1 MAAVKKKDKVPLNL
15 MDRQLLRMLREF
27 RRVSKAL
34 ISVGRSNTLDD
45 VLAEAVFVAQVKNLL
60 IVAIEGAETFPSV
73 GQMHKYLAE
82 HKAIDD
88 EAIDAM
94 MQRQVAEAAKTM
106 FSPFMMMMEHKCKD
120 CDQHL
125 CGGCGKCHDCEA
137 RKKAPLN

>member
-1 MAAVKKKDKVPLNL
+1 MAASKKTDKIPLNL
-15 MDRQLLRMLREF
+15 TDRQLLRMLREF

-60 IVAIEGAETFPSV
+60 IVAIEGAETFPNSS
-73 GQMHKYLAE
+73 QMHKYLAE

-94 MQRQVAEAAKTM
+94 MQRQVAEAAKSM
-106 FSPFMMMMEHKCKD
+106 LAPLMVMEHKCKD
-120 CDQHL
+120 CGQHL